1 MSSTGAI
8 VRRVKTKPVVW
19 AAIGAG
25 LLLLVI
31 ANSHLVYVAITS
43 QPECV
48 AHLRQGEG
56 DPDQGKFS
64 AARSSCTPRRLQ
76 GDRP

>member
-1 MSSTGAI
+1 MSSTGTVA
-8 VRRVKTKPVVW
+8 RRDKTRLLLW
-19 AAIGAG
+19 AAVGAG

-31 ANSHLVYVAITS
+31 ANSHLVYVAVTS

-56 DPDQGKFS
+56 DSRDGKFS
-64 AARSSCTPRRLQ
+64 AARSSCTPR
-76 GDRP
+76 

>member
-1 MSSTGAI
+1 MSTTGA
-8 VRRVKTKPVVW
+8 VTRRIRTKPLVW

-25 LLLLVI
+25 LLLMLI
-31 ANSHLVYVAITS
+31 ANSHLVYVAVTS

-56 DPDQGKFS
+56 DPAQGKFS
-64 AARSSCTPRRLQ
+64 AARSSCTPK
-76 GDRP
+76 

>member
-1 MSSTGAI
+1 MSNTGA
-8 VRRVKTKPVVW
+8 VLRRAKTRPLVW

-25 LLLLVI
+25 LLLVLI

-56 DPDQGKFS
+56 DPGQGKFS
-64 AARSSCTPRRLQ
+64 AARSSCTPR
-76 GDRP
+76 

>member
-1 MSSTGAI
+1 MSGADAL
-8 VRRVKTKPVVW
+8 RRVKTKPLLW

-25 LLLLVI
+25 LLLVLI
-31 ANSHLVYVAITS
+31 ANSHLVYMAIIS

-56 DPDQGKFS
+56 DPAQGKFS
-64 AARSSCTPRRLQ
+64 AARSSCTPR
-76 GDRP
+76 